1 MNIGIATT
9 ATATSG
15 ALAASA
21 RQVEALGDDSLW
33 IRTKDRQ
40 ITTAKTGYR
49 KVSAVS
55 S

>member
-1 MNIGIATT
+1 MNMGIATT

-15 ALAASA
+15 AVVASA
-21 RQVEALGDDSLW
+21 RQGEALGDDALW
-33 IRTKDRQ
+33 IRTKDQQ
-40 ITTAKTGYR
+40 ISTAKTGSR